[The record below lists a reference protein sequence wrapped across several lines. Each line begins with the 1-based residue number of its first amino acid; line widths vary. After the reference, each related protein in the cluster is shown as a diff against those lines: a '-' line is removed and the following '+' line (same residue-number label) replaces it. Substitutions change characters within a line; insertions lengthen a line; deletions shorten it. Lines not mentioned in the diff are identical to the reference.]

1 MSNNHVES
9 DIVMLLMQL
18 ENEDGDTSEIYAQ
31 IHDIF
36 EEMRAD
42 GDEIP
47 AEFAA
52 LEKELDLKFAA

>member
-9 DIVMLLMQL
+9 DIALLLMQL
-18 ENEDGDTSEIYAQ
+18 ENEDGDTTEIYRQ

-42 GDEIP
+42 GDDIP
-47 AEFAA
+47 SEFSA
-52 LEKELDLKFAA
+52 LEQELDQRFAV

>member
-1 MSNNHVES
+1 MSNDHVES
-9 DIVMLLMQL
+9 DIALLLMQL
-18 ENEDGDTSEIYAQ
+18 EEHPEAASTIYQQ

-47 AEFAA
+47 VEF
-52 LEKELDLKFAA
+52 LELERELDVKFAA